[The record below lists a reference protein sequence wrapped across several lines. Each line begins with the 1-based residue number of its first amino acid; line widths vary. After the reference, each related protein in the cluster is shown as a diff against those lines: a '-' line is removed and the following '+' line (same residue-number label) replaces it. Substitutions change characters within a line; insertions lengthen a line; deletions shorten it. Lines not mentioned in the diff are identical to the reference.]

1 MRGISTTRWRGK
13 RAEYAILAAMNLRM
27 ALGPAALLAAL
38 QVLPCIPALADD
50 SAASV
55 AAGGLVARRE
65 TRIVMANEVLKIS
78 PQKVVVDYDFRND
91 TDESVTTEVAFPIP
105 PYENS
110 PDQYPPKVLSFSD
123 FKLAINGTPVRVA
136 TDARAFLKGHEVT
149 DALKASNIDIASFGH
164 WDADNETPEDFAR
177 LSKADQGRL
186 VRLGLFSSDE
196 PWGNWTVH
204 LQYHW
209 TQVFPPH
216 STVHIRHEYSPA
228 GGSELMPRVAI
239 EKALGVKKQ
248 PGQSSSTPE
257 DSALLTSFCPDSG
270 ILHAVENSMLS
281 AGASFAQPYWVDFI
295 LKSANTWRRPIED
308 FTLVVERG
316 TPDESGDTTLVSFC
330 SPQNAPVKNVDAD
343 QFSVHLSNFIPKADL
358 HIGFFDL
365 PAPKNGEVGKRA
377 GASTGH

>member
-1 MRGISTTRWRGK
+1 
-13 RAEYAILAAMNLRM
+13 MNLRM
-27 ALGPAALLAAL
+27 VLGPAALLAAL
-38 QVLPCIPALADD
+38 PVLPCGPVFADD

-110 PDQYPPKVLSFSD
+110 PDQYAPKVLSFSD

-136 TDARAFLKGHEVT
+136 AEARAFLRGREVT
-149 DALKASNIDIASFGH
+149 DTLKASNIDIASFGH
-164 WDADNETPEDFAR
+164 WDADNETPEDFLR
-177 LSKADQGRL
+177 LSKAEQGRL
-186 VRLGLFSSDE
+186 VRLGLFSSDD

-228 GGSELMPRVAI
+228 GGSELMPRATI

-248 PGQSSSTPE
+248 PGASTATPE
-257 DSALLTSFCPDSG
+257 DSSLLASFCPDSLT
-270 ILHAVENSMLS
+270 LHAVENSMSS
-281 AGASFAQPYWVDFI
+281 ATEADRSFAHPYWVDFI
-295 LKSANTWRRPIED
+295 LKSANTWRRPIES

-330 SPQNAPVKNVDAD
+330 SPQNAPVKKLHED

-365 PAPKNGEVGKRA
+365 PAAKKA
-377 GASTGH
+377 KAAK